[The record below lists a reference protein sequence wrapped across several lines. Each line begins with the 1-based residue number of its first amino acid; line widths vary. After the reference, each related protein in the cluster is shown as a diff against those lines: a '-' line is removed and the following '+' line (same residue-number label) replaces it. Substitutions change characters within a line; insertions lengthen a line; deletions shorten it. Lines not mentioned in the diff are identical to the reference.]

1 MQLTRDGSTQ
11 NFIRAWEPGRIR
23 IAERWIAGN
32 VIVSAEQIIEG
43 WTTGR
48 DLRPA
53 IAALPPSMAV
63 ALTVE
68 DLAPAL
74 AFSPTILLLGTG
86 TDRFLPDVEL
96 MAALAEQRV
105 GLEIMSTPAACRTF
119 NVLLQERRR
128 VVAALFNA
136 AA

>member
-32 VIVSAEQIIEG
+32 VIVSADRIIEG

-63 ALTVE
+63 G
-68 DLAPAL
+68 D
-74 AFSPTILLLGTG
+74 
-86 TDRFLPDVEL
+86 
-96 MAALAEQRV
+96 
-105 GLEIMSTPAACRTF
+105 AC
-119 NVLLQERRR
+119 
-128 VVAALFNA
+128 
-136 AA
+136 